1 MQDCVHACQ
10 KQTSESS
17 LSYPTMLMQDVSFSF
32 LVSLFSKIGG
42 VLFSCLPSI
51 SLQELWDRRST
62 PPHLTYLLLLLW
74 TRVLTQVFMLVNN
87 ARAFTY
93 YHLLC
98 PGLIFFKNRDH
109 ILFIFAI
116 ATNEIEL
123 CYSELPIRICW
134 EKIHE
139 GTNSLDLKHE
149 SSNFI
154 I

>member
-1 MQDCVHACQ
+1 M
-10 KQTSESS
+10 SS
-17 LSYPTMLMQDVSFSF
+17 L
-32 LVSLFSKIGG
+32 
-42 VLFSCLPSI
+42 
-51 SLQELWDRRST
+51 
-62 PPHLTYLLLLLW
+62 HLTVGTVGSQKHATSSYLFIAFIVDSC
-74 TRVLTQVFMLVNN
+74 VLTQVFMLVNN
-87 ARAFTY
+87 ARAFSY

-98 PGLIFFKNRDH
+98 PRLIFFKNRDH